1 MSLVAVALAAGL
13 VAALIL
19 GGRVRYLGAVRL
31 RSVGL
36 LLGGGACELAGSH
49 WGDGAAGTAILVAG
63 YLLLIGFALRNA
75 ALTGMVL
82 VAFGLCANAT
92 VITLDGGMPVRGLP
106 AGINA
111 GARHHGE
118 RPGDHLTALADVV
131 HLAPLHETV
140 SPGDLVLS
148 LGVAT
153 LVVAVMR
160 PRRPVAR
167 SGAPTAAR

>member
-1 MSLVAVALAAGL
+1 
-13 VAALIL
+13 
-19 GGRVRYLGAVRL
+19 
-31 RSVGL
+31 
-36 LLGGGACELAGSH
+36 
-49 WGDGAAGTAILVAG
+49 
-63 YLLLIGFALRNA
+63 
-75 ALTGMVL
+75 MVL
-82 VAFGLCANAT
+82 VAFGLFANAT
-92 VITLDGGMPVRGLP
+92 VITLNGGMPVRGLP
-106 AGINA
+106 AGATA

-153 LVVAVMR
+153 VVVGLMR

-167 SGAPTAAR
+167 PGAPSAAR